1 METREQQLVM
11 ILADISGYTK
21 FMVENQLAAVHGQLC
36 ITFLSETILREVNI
50 PLHLQGIEGDAVFLY
65 AANPGD
71 DQTWREM
78 LTQVRTKLARFFEVF
93 IEAMITAGEA
103 SPCKCAIC
111 RNGKDL
117 KLKVIVHSGRAVF
130 NTIAGLPQVSGT
142 DVILAHRLLKN
153 SVPSHEYLL
162 MTEAAYRDLG
172 REMGGNF
179 VKGQETC
186 EGFGPVT
193 TYVQFMGEAA
203 EHARDALYSLP
214 SDALVAR
221 ARRYWKWVVFGHS
234 CALIAHIRQP
244 VTKSG
249 WLRRAGFI
257 VWQTVTLPLRS
268 LFGLIV
274 VPRRLLS
281 LREAR
286 TQTGRQPPEA
296 GASIPNA
303 L

>member
-1 METREQQLVM
+1 
-11 ILADISGYTK
+11 
-21 FMVENQLAAVHGQLC
+21 
-36 ITFLSETILREVNI
+36 
-50 PLHLQGIEGDAVFLY
+50 
-65 AANPGD
+65 
-71 DQTWREM
+71 M

-130 NTIAGLPQVSGT
+130 NIIAGLPQVSGT

-268 LFGLIV
+268 LLGLIV

-281 LREAR
+281 GGERGCKPADNRQPRARAFRTRCEYSRPVPHRLIGFSHPFRNSSPIMIQVRLVFAR
-286 TQTGRQPPEA
+286 TISASPTRRRRGAFRCLFGR
-296 GASIPNA
+296 GGC
-303 L
+303 